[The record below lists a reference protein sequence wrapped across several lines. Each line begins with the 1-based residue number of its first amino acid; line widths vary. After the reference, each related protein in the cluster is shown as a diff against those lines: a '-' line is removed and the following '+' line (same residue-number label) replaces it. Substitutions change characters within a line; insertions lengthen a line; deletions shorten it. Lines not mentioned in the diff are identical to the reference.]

1 MTDSGAKIKTTEEL
15 LVLKTA
21 RKFKRLLEFF
31 FPPKNSQNIWP
42 LVPFI
47 ILHHFIQTLF
57 MIMPLLETK
66 NTQYLTVTATLAR
79 KIHSIISPLIYINL
93 AVWWQK
99 RDVLVE
105 FTQNLNNI
113 LLDDQ
118 FPLPAS
124 LRTSII
130 TDLES
135 RHRLMV
141 LSVTPVTQIMVL
153 FYFLPPIVT
162 FFLNPSPSRQLNLPL
177 GIPNPLSFLGFTP
190 NDVTR
195 ALVYFCISV
204 SIATQFYVI
213 HIGTLLVFITVDA
226 LKTAFFISGISFET
240 IGHDDFSQREQ
251 FVSAITHHQRLFRL
265 SSKLKEVIEPIL
277 EVALTGAMTY
287 IVIGELAIIQAEDVA
302 MRIYFN
308 EHCVGRKIEFAQ
320 YFPFMIMRSNKPVKF
335 RIYKCWAI
343 TYENSVKYTQLMY
356 SFYIVLNS
364 ATSKYNK
371 NMHLHSVTNHQG

>member
-1 MTDSGAKIKTTEEL
+1 
-15 LVLKTA
+15 
-21 RKFKRLLEFF
+21 
-31 FPPKNSQNIWP
+31 
-42 LVPFI
+42 
-47 ILHHFIQTLF
+47 
-57 MIMPLLETK
+57 
-66 NTQYLTVTATLAR
+66 
-79 KIHSIISPLIYINL
+79 
-93 AVWWQK
+93 
-99 RDVLVE
+99 
-105 FTQNLNNI
+105 
-113 LLDDQ
+113 
-118 FPLPAS
+118 
-124 LRTSII
+124 
-130 TDLES
+130 
-135 RHRLMV
+135 MV

-287 IVIGELAIIQAEDVA
+287 IVIGELAIIQEFRDNFKMIAAIVITLGIIYADFILMGSTSQMAEDVA